1 MAYLFT
7 YVVIWL
13 KAYYNKEMVALRRR
27 DLKAM
32 QDDRRILMN
41 KGINVYLREL
51 EKEEKP
57 VMENSYYNRVEDLWK
72 RKLISKRRLGIRI
85 DRFNDFFG

>member
-1 MAYLFT
+1 
-7 YVVIWL
+7 
-13 KAYYNKEMVALRRR
+13 MVALRRKN
-27 DLKAM
+27 LKAM

-57 VMENSYYNRVEDLWK
+57 IIENKYYDRVEDLWK

-85 DRFNDFFG
+85 DRFNVFFG

>member
-1 MAYLFT
+1 M
-7 YVVIWL
+7 VVIWRE
-13 KAYYNKEMVALRRR
+13 N
-27 DLKAM
+27 LKAM

-51 EKEEKP
+51 EKEEKL
-57 VMENSYYNRVEDLWK
+57 VMENSYYDRVEDLWK

-85 DRFNDFFG
+85 DRFDDFFG

>member
-1 MAYLFT
+1 
-7 YVVIWL
+7 
-13 KAYYNKEMVALRRR
+13 
-27 DLKAM
+27 
-32 QDDRRILMN
+32 MN

-51 EKEEKP
+51 EKKEKP
-57 VMENSYYNRVEDLWK
+57 VMENSYYDRVEDLWK

>member
-1 MAYLFT
+1 
-7 YVVIWL
+7 
-13 KAYYNKEMVALRRR
+13 
-27 DLKAM
+27 
-32 QDDRRILMN
+32 MN

-51 EKEEKP
+51 EKEEKS
-57 VMENSYYNRVEDLWK
+57 VMENSYYDRVEDLWK

>member
-1 MAYLFT
+1 M
-7 YVVIWL
+7 
-13 KAYYNKEMVALRRR
+13 
-27 DLKAM
+27 D
-32 QDDRRILMN
+32 

>member
-1 MAYLFT
+1 M
-7 YVVIWL
+7 VVVWRE
-13 KAYYNKEMVALRRR
+13 N
-27 DLKAM
+27 LKAM

-51 EKEEKP
+51 EKKEKP
-57 VMENSYYNRVEDLWK
+57 VMENSYYDRVEDLWK

>member
-1 MAYLFT
+1 M
-7 YVVIWL
+7 VVIWRE
-13 KAYYNKEMVALRRR
+13 N
-27 DLKAM
+27 LKAM

-57 VMENSYYNRVEDLWK
+57 VMENSYYDMVEDLWK

>member
-1 MAYLFT
+1 
-7 YVVIWL
+7 
-13 KAYYNKEMVALRRR
+13 MVALRRKN
-27 DLKAM
+27 LKVM
-32 QDDRRILMN
+32 HDDKRILMD

>member
-1 MAYLFT
+1 
-7 YVVIWL
+7 
-13 KAYYNKEMVALRRR
+13 MVALRRR
-27 DLKAM
+27 NLKAM

-57 VMENSYYNRVEDLWK
+57 VMENSYYDRVEDLWK

>member
-1 MAYLFT
+1 
-7 YVVIWL
+7 
-13 KAYYNKEMVALRRR
+13 
-27 DLKAM
+27 
-32 QDDRRILMN
+32 MN

-57 VMENSYYNRVEDLWK
+57 VMENSYYDKVEDLWK